1 MAGTIHVNMEP
12 IVSKIWT
19 PAPENEAQ
27 LIRDAI
33 DAIEAAKAAVAKKVE
48 AERRARAVGYSRY
61 LGFDAFRPVPLGPV
75 FRRREL
81 TRGCGFEKLEFIGD
95 GG

>member
-1 MAGTIHVNMEP
+1 MAGTIHVKMEP
-12 IVSKIWT
+12 IISKIWT

-48 AERRARAVGYSRY
+48 AERRARAVG
-61 LGFDAFRPVPLGPV
+61 
-75 FRRREL
+75 
-81 TRGCGFEKLEFIGD
+81 
-95 GG
+95 